1 MATTL
6 TEGPYAG
13 EFILS
18 EANGDRSRDNI
29 TVELQDVAD
38 NGIDA
43 GTVLGMR
50 ASDGKYLAYDDTATD
65 GTETVAGILY
75 GPIADLD
82 GGGDVAAVIVN
93 ADAEVIG
100 EKILGP
106 TGAEDD
112 VETGLAALGIKV
124 RGDLD
129 FS

>member
-1 MATTL
+1 MANEL
-6 TEGPYAG
+6 TEGPYTG

-29 TVELQDVAD
+29 TVELANAVD

-65 GTETVAGILY
+65 GTEVVAGVLY
-75 GPIADLD
+75 APTGDLD
-82 GGGDVAAVIVN
+82 GGGDVEGVIIN

-106 TGAEDD
+106 TGTETD
-112 VETGLAALGIKV
+112 VETGLAALGIKI
-124 RGDLD
+124 RGDLS
-129 FS
+129 FA

>member
-1 MATTL
+1 MANEL
-6 TEGPYAG
+6 TEGPYTG

-29 TVELQDVAD
+29 TVELANAAD

-75 GPIADLD
+75 APTGDLD

-100 EKILGP
+100 EKIIGP

>member
-18 EANGDRSRDNI
+18 EAEGTRSRDNI
-29 TVELQDVAD
+29 TVELADAED
-38 NGIDA
+38 NGIAA
-43 GTVLGMR
+43 GTVMGMR

-75 GPIADLD
+75 GPTGDLD
-82 GGGDVAAVIVN
+82 GGGDVEAAIVN

-100 EKILGP
+100 EKIIGP
-106 TGAEDD
+106 TGTEDD
-112 VETGLAALGIKV
+112 VATGLEALGIKV

>member
-1 MATTL
+1 MANEL
-6 TEGPYAG
+6 TEGPYTG

-29 TVELQDVAD
+29 TVELADAAD

-43 GTVLGMR
+43 GTVMGMR

-65 GTETVAGILY
+65 GTEAVAGILY
-75 GPIADLD
+75 APTGDLD
-82 GGGDVAAVIVN
+82 GGGDVEAVIIN

-106 TGAEDD
+106 TGTEDD
-112 VETGLAALGIKV
+112 VETGLAALGIKI
-124 RGDLD
+124 RGDLS
-129 FS
+129 FA